1 MKTFIFAVCIFI
13 LCGALVFFNSAYITS
28 KAGELSERADKLPDS
43 PNDYERIYTEL
54 NNKWHKLRP
63 VMCITVSHTE
73 AGEIDDALDEIA
85 QRARSGD
92 VSGYRAAVGKL
103 KKRLDEV
110 SRSETLSLE
119 GIL

>member
-1 MKTFIFAVCIFI
+1 MKTFIFAICIFI

-28 KAGELSERADKLPDS
+28 KVSELSDHADKLPDS
-43 PNDYERIYTEL
+43 PEDYEKIFTEL
-54 NNKWHKLRP
+54 NNKWHELRP
-63 VMCITVSHTE
+63 AMCITVSHTE

-85 QRARSGD
+85 QKARSGD
-92 VSGYRAAVGKL
+92 ISGYRAAVGKL

-110 SRSETLSLE
+110 SRSEILSLE

>member
-13 LCGALVFFNSAYITS
+13 LCAALVFFNSAYITS
-28 KAGELSERADKLPDS
+28 KAGELSDRAEKLPDS
-43 PNDYERIYTEL
+43 PDDYEKIYTEL
-54 NNKWHKLRP
+54 NNKWHELRP
-63 VMCITVSHTE
+63 IMCITVSHTE
-73 AGEIDDALDEIA
+73 AGEIDDALEEIA

-92 VSGYRAAVGKL
+92 ISGYRTAVGKL

-110 SRSETLSLE
+110 SRSEILSLE